1 MKTRKNTHVITTTAV
16 EADEQVSIDSKACP
30 TRRRLLGAVT
40 AGGTVA
46 VATWHRPVIDSVL
59 LPAHAQTTGSGAGAG
74 GAGSSTGGE
83 TGSSGGSGGGA
94 GSEDSCNAI
103 TVSANADAASGLTAS
118 STGSEPGTEVT
129 FYVVLYDSLGGITD
143 SFFVIT
149 TSDGSGNTSIA
160 LSPTDLD
167 NDYGVK
173 VLEDRTVQV
182 SVESACGSTAVTSVY
197 IPASTSFTVSTS
209 TAAGDGGANLES
221 CGSDPGTFVVF
232 TITVKNKSG
241 TPMGAPVNRNV
252 LVEADGCTL
261 PLAYTY
267 AELDTDFTPTE
278 PYDICI
284 DGSNSTGGTDT
295 ITVSP

>member
-1 MKTRKNTHVITTTAV
+1 MNTRKNTHAVSESTADDKTGTQP
-16 EADEQVSIDSKACP
+16 EACP

-40 AGGTVA
+40 AGGTAAVA
-46 VATWHRPVIDSVL
+46 VWHRPVIDSVL
-59 LPAHAQTTGSGAGAG
+59 LPAHAQTTSSGAGAG
-74 GAGSSTGGE
+74 DAG
-83 TGSSGGSGGGA
+83 GSSGGSGGGA
-94 GSEDSCNAI
+94 GSEGSGDSGGSCNTV
-103 TVSANADAASGLTAS
+103 TVSGSASEAAGISAT

-129 FYVVLYDSLGGITD
+129 FYVVLYNSLGDITD

-160 LSPTDLD
+160 LTPADLD
-167 NDYGVK
+167 ATYGVK
-173 VLEDRTVQV
+173 VLADRTVQI

-197 IPASTSFTVSTS
+197 IPGSAAFSVADS
-209 TAAGDGGANLES
+209 TAAGDGGANLAS

-232 TITVKNKSG
+232 TITVKDKSG
-241 TPMGAPVNRNV
+241 TPMGASINRNV
-252 LVEADGCTL
+252 LVEPDGCTL

-267 AELDTDFTPTE
+267 AELDTDFAPTE

-284 DGSNSTGGTDT
+284 DGSNSSSGTDT